1 MSLITRLFSRYMQ
14 PMIVVGDGI
23 FFILPIAFL
32 MVKVDKDM
40 LCLEHRVMIGLL
52 RTFRLASQFQ

>member
-32 MVKVDKDM
+32 MVKADKDM
-40 LCLEHRVMIGLL
+40 LCLEDRVMIGLL
-52 RTFRLASQFQ
+52 RIFRLASQFQ